1 MSATCAS
8 VCDSGLARR
17 SVNVISALD
26 WARHASDQKGTC
38 EGEARCRRDGAVCG
52 THLGSFALGEE
63 LLERDHAALQFS
75 VRLAPFA
82 HAVAANRR
90 GSGRRAHAVSQPCH
104 RFRRRFGRAAFQQRA
119 IQRPF
124 CDLFVFFEQHQSGL

>member
-1 MSATCAS
+1 VS
-8 VCDSGLARR
+8 
-17 SVNVISALD
+17 
-26 WARHASDQKGTC
+26 K
-38 EGEARCRRDGAVCG
+38 

-63 LLERDHAALQFS
+63 LLERGHATLQLC

-82 HAVAANRR
+82 HAVAAYRR
-90 GSGRRAHAVSQPCH
+90 GSGRRARAVSQPCH